1 MRRLWRD
8 HIQCPSFLPQLRR
21 QTLNVSFPHACGAGN
36 RALPKPP
43 GHTLIFGLLTLALWI
58 GCTVVWAPESAL
70 AAEIFGVPG
79 PTLLRVGDQNRGYV
93 VELACLEVEDANSQ
107 QAVEWLRRH
116 GSRGTKVNL
125 RPVSEHDGRLVANV
139 KILNSGLD
147 LGEGLVAE
155 GLATAMPCPEAG

>member
-1 MRRLWRD
+1 M
-8 HIQCPSFLPQLRR
+8 
-21 QTLNVSFPHACGAGN
+21 
-36 RALPKPP
+36 
-43 GHTLIFGLLTLALWI
+43 
-58 GCTVVWAPESAL
+58 VWAPDSAL

-79 PTLLRVGDQNRGYV
+79 PTLLRVGDQNRGYL
-93 VELACLEVEDANSQ
+93 VELACLEVEEANSQ

>member
-1 MRRLWRD
+1 
-8 HIQCPSFLPQLRR
+8 
-21 QTLNVSFPHACGAGN
+21 VSFPHANGAGD
-36 RALPKPP
+36 RALPKRS
-43 GHTLIFGLLTLALWI
+43 GQNLIFGLLTLALWI
-58 GCTVVWAPESAL
+58 GCTAVWAPDRAL
-70 AAEIFGVPG
+70 AAEIFAVPG
-79 PTLLRVGDQNRGYV
+79 PTLLRVGDQNRGYL

-125 RPVSEHDGRLVANV
+125 RPVGKHDGLLVANV
-139 KILNSGLD
+139 RILNSGLD